1 MTSLNGATVLIT
13 GANGGLGTALV
24 HAAIDRGA
32 VRVYAGA
39 RNPKDW
45 GNDRIVPLT
54 LDLTDPT
61 SIEKAAETAGDT
73 TVLINNAAIFARSD
87 LLTGPI
93 EDLTTTLETNLVG
106 PLRLT
111 RALAPALAASK
122 GTLVNINSVLS
133 WFAVGKA
140 HSVSK
145 AGLWMATNALRL
157 ELAPQ
162 GVSVHSGPT
171 DTAMQLGED
180 RSGMN
185 DPAAVAGA
193 VYDAVEA
200 GDPEL
205 LVDDLTRK
213 VHSALSGTVT
223 ALYPANGGSG
233 PERVRALMSN

>member
-1 MTSLNGATVLIT
+1 MTSINGATVLIT

-73 TVLINNAAIFARSD
+73 TVLINNAAIFARSE

-111 RALAPALAASK
+111 RALAPALADSK

-157 ELAPQ
+157 EMASQ
-162 GVSVHSGPT
+162 GVGVLGVYSGPT

-185 DPAAVAGA
+185 DPVVVAGA

-200 GDPEL
+200 GDLEL
-205 LVDDLTRK
+205 LVDDMTKK
-213 VHSALSGTVT
+213 VRGALSAPVT
-223 ALYPANGGSG
+223 ALYPAL
-233 PERVRALMSN
+233 VSN

>member
-24 HAAIDRGA
+24 HGAIDRGA
-32 VRVYAGA
+32 VRIYAGA

-73 TVLINNAAIFARSD
+73 TVLINNAAIFARSE

-111 RALAPALAASK
+111 RALAPALADSK

-157 ELAPQ
+157 ELASQ
-162 GVSVHSGPT
+162 GVGVLGVYSGPT

-185 DPAAVAGA
+185 DPVVVAGA

-200 GDPEL
+200 GDLEL
-205 LVDDLTRK
+205 LVDDMTKK
-213 VHSALSGTVT
+213 VRGALSAPVT
-223 ALYPANGGSG
+223 ALYPAL
-233 PERVRALMSN
+233 VSN

>member
-24 HAAIDRGA
+24 HEAIDRGA

-45 GNDRIVPLT
+45 GYDRIVPLT

-73 TVLINNAAIFARSD
+73 TVLINNAAIFARSE

-111 RALAPALAASK
+111 RALAPALADSK

-157 ELAPQ
+157 ELASQ
-162 GVSVHSGPT
+162 GVGVLGVYSGPT

-185 DPAAVAGA
+185 DPVAVAGA

-200 GDPEL
+200 GDLEL
-205 LVDDLTRK
+205 LVDDMTKK
-213 VHSALSGTVT
+213 VRGALSAPVT
-223 ALYPANGGSG
+223 ALYPAL
-233 PERVRALMSN
+233 VSN

>member
-24 HAAIDRGA
+24 HGAIDRGA

-73 TVLINNAAIFARSD
+73 TVLINNAAIFARSE

-111 RALAPALAASK
+111 RALTPALAASK

-157 ELAPQ
+157 ELASQ
-162 GVSVHSGPT
+162 GVGVLGVYSGPT

-185 DPAAVAGA
+185 DPVVVAGA

-200 GDPEL
+200 GDLEL
-205 LVDDLTRK
+205 LVDDMTKK
-213 VHSALSGTVT
+213 VRGALSAPVT
-223 ALYPANGGSG
+223 ALYPAL
-233 PERVRALMSN
+233 VSN

>member
-73 TVLINNAAIFARSD
+73 TVLINNAAIFARSE

-111 RALAPALAASK
+111 RALAPALADSK

-157 ELAPQ
+157 EMASQ
-162 GVSVHSGPT
+162 GVGVLGVYSGPT

-185 DPAAVAGA
+185 DPVVVAGA

-200 GDPEL
+200 GDLEL
-205 LVDDLTRK
+205 LVDDMTKK
-213 VHSALSGTVT
+213 VRGALSAPVT
-223 ALYPANGGSG
+223 ALYPAL
-233 PERVRALMSN
+233 VSN

>member
-1 MTSLNGATVLIT
+1 MTSINGATVLIT

-54 LDLTDPT
+54 LDLTDPA

-73 TVLINNAAIFARSD
+73 TVLINNAAIFARSE

-111 RALAPALAASK
+111 RALAPALADSK

-157 ELAPQ
+157 ELASQ
-162 GVSVHSGPT
+162 GVGVLGVYSGPT

-185 DPAAVAGA
+185 DPVVVAGA

-200 GDPEL
+200 GDLEL
-205 LVDDLTRK
+205 LVDDMTKK
-213 VHSALSGTVT
+213 VRGALSAPVT
-223 ALYPANGGSG
+223 ALYPAL
-233 PERVRALMSN
+233 VSN

>member
-24 HAAIDRGA
+24 HGAIDRGA

-73 TVLINNAAIFARSD
+73 TVLINNAAIFARSE

-111 RALAPALAASK
+111 RALAPALADSK

-157 ELAPQ
+157 ELASQ
-162 GVSVHSGPT
+162 GVGVLGVYSGPT

-185 DPAAVAGA
+185 DPVVVAGA

-200 GDPEL
+200 GDLEL
-205 LVDDLTRK
+205 LVDDMTKK
-213 VHSALSGTVT
+213 VRGALSAPVT
-223 ALYPANGGSG
+223 ALYPAL
-233 PERVRALMSN
+233 VSN

>member
-73 TVLINNAAIFARSD
+73 TVLINNAAIFARSE

-111 RALAPALAASK
+111 RALAPALADSK

-157 ELAPQ
+157 ELASQ
-162 GVSVHSGPT
+162 GVGVLGVYSGPT

-185 DPAAVAGA
+185 DPVVVAGA

-200 GDPEL
+200 GGLEL
-205 LVDDLTRK
+205 LVDDMTKK
-213 VHSALSGTVT
+213 VRGALSAPVT
-223 ALYPANGGSG
+223 ALYPAL
-233 PERVRALMSN
+233 VSN